1 MCLGVEG
8 GRRLGSSLS
17 LRVQG
22 LGRGLGC
29 KQRRERA
36 SQRPRGVS
44 AVHGA
49 ATAWTPVAIRD
60 PHKFLLLRSSP
71 GTELLLTHQP
81 NPPTSSNRAGFPCS
95 SFSAIFLP
103 LFFHSLFQPIFIEHL
118 LGSIHGIQ
126 QPTKQTQSFNSWN
139 LSSVPTFPPLRR
151 KGERGGR
158 SLALSPFLSLT
169 CSESRAHRFRPSTPS
184 PSGA

>member
-36 SQRPRGVS
+36 SQRPGGVS
-44 AVHGA
+44 AVPGA

-81 NPPTSSNRAGFPCS
+81 NPPTSPNRAGFPCS

-103 LFFHSLFQPIFIEHL
+103 LFFHSFFQPIFIEHL
-118 LGSIHGIQ
+118 LGSIQGIQ
-126 QPTKQTQSFNSWN
+126 QSTKQTQSFNSWE
-139 LSSVPTFPPLRR
+139 LVFRPCAPSLEEKGGERR
-151 KGERGGR
+151 KEPGFK
-158 SLALSPFLSLT
+158 SFSVLDFL
-169 CSESRAHRFRPSTPS
+169 
-184 PSGA
+184 